1 MDYLLKEAPFRKRV
15 TSVIK
20 NQSFQDRVFQIS
32 KKVTSSSPPPIMMR
46 NKANKNKGLTVLDKI
61 IQSDHKINSKKIQI
75 IKLPKLPFG
84 KHSNYNDQEFIVSDH
99 FVELENTDKTKELD
113 EAIKK
118 FRLFEKRYKKSL
130 SNSPDT
136 CSRLEYKKN
145 YFEYKT
151 NAGKLIV
158 SKDRNIIQKYEENKR
173 QYSHSRNL
181 SFQIIP
187 DLDSRPAS
195 EREAETG
202 RPAKDFVKR
211 LYPSP
216 KPASN
221 KIFESLPSKFSCLF
235 NLDSLELKPI
245 EPFPNK

>member
-1 MDYLLKEAPFRKRV
+1 MDYFLKEAPFRKRV

-20 NQSFQDRVFQIS
+20 NQSFQDRVFQVS
-32 KKVTSSSPPPIMMR
+32 KKLTSESPPPIMMR
-46 NKANKNKGLTVLDKI
+46 NTTIKNKGLTVLDKI
-61 IQSDHKINSKKIQI
+61 IQSDHRINSKKIQI

-84 KHSNYNDQEFIVSDH
+84 KHSNYNDQDFIVSDH
-99 FVELENTDKTKELD
+99 FVELETTDKTKELD

-118 FRLFEKRYKKSL
+118 FRLFEKKYKKSL

-136 CSRLEYKKN
+136 CSRLEHKKN

-187 DLDSRPAS
+187 DFDSRPTT
-195 EREAETG
+195 EREAETS
-202 RPAKDFVKR
+202 RPANDFVKR

-216 KPASN
+216 KPPSN
-221 KIFESLPSKFSCLF
+221 KILESLQSKFSCLF
-235 NLDSLELKPI
+235 NLNSPEPKSI
-245 EPFPNK
+245 EPLSNR